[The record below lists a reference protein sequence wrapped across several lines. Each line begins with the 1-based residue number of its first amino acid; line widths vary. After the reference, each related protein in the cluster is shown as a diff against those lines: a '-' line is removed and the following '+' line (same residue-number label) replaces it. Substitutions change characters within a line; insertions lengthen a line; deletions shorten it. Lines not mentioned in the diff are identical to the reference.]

1 MKHSTKGRRGK
12 NLADQ
17 DIAAIVGILDG
28 WRGKLTWEML
38 LDAVQS
44 RMLGSYTRQALNNHV
59 RIAEAFR
66 DRKLALA
73 EELGKAPRKRLAN
86 LSPELQAALE
96 RIERLEAQNTRLQKE
111 NDRLLEQF
119 ARWAYNAETKGLDKA
134 FLSRPLPSVNR
145 EPTKL
150 AMIDGRRAR

>member
-1 MKHSTKGRRGK
+1 MKGSTKGRRGK
-12 NLADQ
+12 NLTDQ
-17 DIAAIVGILDG
+17 DIDAIVGILDG
-28 WRGKLTWEML
+28 WKGKLTWEML

-44 RMLGSYTRQALNNHV
+44 RLLGTYTRQALNNHV
-59 RIAEAFR
+59 RITDAFR
-66 DRKLALA
+66 DRKLSLA
-73 EELGKAPRKRLAN
+73 EELGKSPNKRLAN

-96 RIERLEAQNTRLQKE
+96 RIERLEAQSIRLHAE

-150 AMIDGRRAR
+150 ASINKRQAR

>member
-1 MKHSTKGRRGK
+1 MKKNTKGRRGK

-28 WRGKLTWEML
+28 WRGKLTWEL
-38 LDAVQS
+38 LLEAVQS
-44 RMLGSYTRQALNNHV
+44 RLLGSYTRQALNNHV
-59 RIAEAFR
+59 RIADAFR
-66 DRKLALA
+66 DRKLALSQ
-73 EELGKAPRKRLAN
+73 ELGSGPRKRLEN

-96 RIERLEAQNTRLQKE
+96 RIERLEMQCTRLQKE

-119 ARWAYNAETKGLDKA
+119 ARWVYNAETRGLDRE
-134 FLSRPLPSVNR
+134 FLNRPLPSVNR

-150 AMIDGRRAR
+150 ASIGGRTAQ